1 MNTQGKTVSALES
14 KKKSLLSHIDQ
25 LEISVGRQVLQA
37 SAPMVEQQL
46 SVDYAA
52 AAGTKQQ
59 LLRNIAEL
67 YKFKLFFGKG
77 RFSCGRKQRK
87 GFCYRTL
94 CFS

>member
-59 LLRNIAEL
+59 LLRNIAEIEDL
-67 YKFKLFFGKG
+67 VN
-77 RFSCGRKQRK
+77 KQKELETKARNLQTSLSSK
-87 GFCYRTL
+87 AL
-94 CFS
+94 HLS